1 MLTEFEG
8 KVAVVTGAASGI
20 GKAMC
25 VRFAQAGMKVV
36 LADVENDALREAGRD
51 IEKLGVEALTFR
63 TDVSQPDQVSALAEA
78 TLERFGKVHV
88 VCNNA
93 GVFAGGRTWDAI
105 GTDWEWVIGVNVYG
119 VLHGIRAFVP
129 IMLEQN
135 EPAHVVNTCSMAGL
149 INMPLSG
156 VYNVSK
162 HAALSLTET
171 LYHELQT
178 METPVGV
185 SALCPELIRTGI
197 GRSERNRPAHLKR
210 GDEEG
215 NVEQEMV
222 EAAKGRPVILIN
234 GRMGDVQSSAG
245 VMSYRGRADRLDF
258 VDEFRECFHF
268 SLVVPPGR
276 TFFPI
281 LGAVCRPFLDCPY
294 ALYRRLELCTE
305 ENRVFANSV
314 ERAAAAKSG
323 DLVEKYEPVGCYGEM
338 PTAKEQK
345 LAYRD
350 AAKADLAAGRVVR
363 A

>member
-25 VRFAQAGMKVV
+25 ERFAQEGMKVV
-36 LADVENDALREAGRD
+36 LADVENDALRQAGRD
-51 IEKLGVEALTFR
+51 IERHGVEVLTVR
-63 TDVSQPDQVSALAEA
+63 TDVAQPDQVSALAEA
-78 TLERFGKVHV
+78 TLDRFGKVHV

-93 GVFAGGRTWDAI
+93 GVFAGGRIWDAI
-105 GTDWEWVIGVNVYG
+105 GTDWEWVLGVNVMG

-129 IMLEQN
+129 TMLEQN

-178 METPVGV
+178 VDTPVGV

-210 GDEEG
+210 GDDEG
-215 NVEQEMV
+215 TPEQEMV
-222 EAAKGRPVILIN
+222 EAAIKASIDTGLDPKA
-234 GRMGDVQSSAG
+234 M
-245 VMSYRGRADRLDF
+245 ADRVFEGIKTDTFYLLAEEGGSWDRACRIRLD
-258 VDEFRECFHF
+258 DIRERRN
-268 SLVVPPGR
+268 P
-276 TFFPI
+276 TT
-281 LGAVCRPFLDCPY
+281 GALSG
-294 ALYRRLELCTE
+294 
-305 ENRVFANSV
+305 AN
-314 ERAAAAKSG
+314 
-323 DLVEKYEPVGCYGEM
+323 
-338 PTAKEQK
+338 
-345 LAYRD
+345 
-350 AAKADLAAGRVVR
+350 
-363 A
+363 